1 MAQGIFHDH
10 LVRGRT
16 VLKLDL
22 QGIGHGAFI
31 RRSVILSEARI
42 FDNPHLL
49 AQGVDSRIDSHRILI
64 MGYRQLAKDQSN
76 RDHILQA
83 MVTIRRIAQRP
94 RLVDDPARRCLGG
107 DGDGSDMIGAVF
119 DLRIELKSAF
129 NGCLS
134 MVLGRKYLK
143 QDIFYHIRPQGTGQ
157 GARFALAK
165 HLLKSPPSRRQ
176 SRRIARPAASRQ
188 IRFTHTGVR
197 GMPIDAQTPAI
208 NPALDSALRIS
219 AQVSL
224 KSSQR
229 IKQPR
234 WKAAYTGSKAHPVPG
249 TRAPLGTRVPGTVG
263 WRSFMQSA
271 SSRADRAHPR
281 LSIRQRRAMA

>member
-1 MAQGIFHDH
+1 
-10 LVRGRT
+10 
-16 VLKLDL
+16 
-22 QGIGHGAFI
+22 
-31 RRSVILSEARI
+31 
-42 FDNPHLL
+42 
-49 AQGVDSRIDSHRILI
+49 
-64 MGYRQLAKDQSN
+64 
-76 RDHILQA
+76 
-83 MVTIRRIAQRP
+83 
-94 RLVDDPARRCLGG
+94 
-107 DGDGSDMIGAVF
+107 
-119 DLRIELKSAF
+119 
-129 NGCLS
+129 

-281 LSIRQRRAMA
+281 LSIRRAMAMARPCFLVGVDGKARITLVKMIPIKQHGAQTREQTMGNGDSVALGSFRLERCQRRAAGTQPWSAGVLPACCS